1 MVEDDKFLR
10 GLLVQKLVK
19 EGISVLEAVDGE
31 EAVRITGEKMPSL
44 VLLDLI
50 LPGIDGFAVLDQI
63 KKNPKT
69 KDIPVIILSNLGQ
82 KDDVERGISL
92 GAKDYLVKAYLT
104 PSEVVDKVREVIG

>member
-1 MVEDDKFLR
+1 MSFY
-10 GLLVQKLVK
+10 
-19 EGISVLEAVDGE
+19 ISVC
-31 EAVRITGEKMPSL
+31 S
-44 VLLDLI
+44 I
-50 LPGIDGFAVLDQI
+50 LREISSYTHPPDTVKTPPRSHPPQPGLFCYTVLDQI

-69 KDIPVIILSNLGQ
+69 IDIPVIILSNLGQ